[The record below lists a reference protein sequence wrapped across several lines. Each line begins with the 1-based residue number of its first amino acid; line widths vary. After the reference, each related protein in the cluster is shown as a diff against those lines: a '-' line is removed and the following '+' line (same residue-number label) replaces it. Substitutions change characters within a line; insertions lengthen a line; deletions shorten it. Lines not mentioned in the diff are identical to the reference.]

1 MDEDL
6 RKYAL
11 HEAVLSITGAPFTE
25 VVRAAEAFHAFLD
38 PTAKAAACQ
47 VANHDLAQADQSPP
61 RFGVMAD
68 GKGFASIGGD
78 PNIYEVGRNATLTPA
93 RAEAFLGGQD
103 VYASGTAV
111 ERDADNIPTR
121 IIRHEDLPPEAA

>member
-38 PTAKAAACQ
+38 PSVKAQAAACQ
-47 VANHDLAQADQSPP
+47 DYDLAQADQSPP
-61 RFGVMAD
+61 RAGAD
-68 GKGFASIGGD
+68 GKGFAIIGGD